1 MSENC
6 YAHTLPGRPEEDWQT
21 LLQHLT
27 GVSTRASDMGAWFC
41 ASNWAGTAGLWHD
54 LGKYSVAFQN
64 YLRDGSSPGS
74 HIGDRPGRIDHSTAG
89 AQHAVKTLG
98 VLGHLLAYPIA
109 GHHSGLLDG
118 RGAGA
123 CLEARLTKSVEPWED
138 RAADDLLAPFDLRL
152 PDFVGR
158 DAFSIAFFVRMVF
171 SCLVDADS
179 IDTEAFMNPGRSS
192 ARPSWSADLLARME
206 AALTAHIGDLGSTTA
221 HVDIERNRVRESCLA
236 AAEATPG
243 LFSLTVPT
251 GGGKTLSSLAFALR
265 HARLHELRRVVY
277 VIPFTSII
285 EQTAQVFRLA
295 MRSLREQCPDPVV
308 EHHSNLDV
316 GSETRAS
323 RLAAENW
330 DAPLVV
336 TTSVQFY
343 ESMFAARTSR
353 CRKLHNL
360 ANSVV
365 VLDEVQT
372 LPVDYLEP
380 CLRAVRELATNYGAT
395 VVLCTATQP
404 ALQHR
409 DGFPIG
415 LDGVREIVPDR
426 AALYSRLKR
435 VAVEDLGSVDDWA
448 ISRRIQRA
456 EQVLCIVNTRRHA
469 GLLFDAIGSDRAGNF
484 HLSATMCPEHRT
496 QVLRDIRSRL
506 EAGQTCRVIS
516 TQLVEAGVD
525 LDFPVVY
532 RSLAGIDSIAQAAG
546 RCNRNG
552 RSKRG
557 QTFVF
562 RSEHTDAERF
572 VAETANC
579 ASQVL
584 PIYDDVLS
592 LEAVEHYF
600 RLYYWEQSTRW
611 DARSILGE
619 FHLDQD
625 PGLPFLFGF
634 STVADRFRLI
644 EDRGMPVIVPWGRKG
659 RTLCACLRD
668 SRYTPDR
675 QLLRRLQR
683 YTVQVPRTNWE
694 NHIGRAIEVVHDRHP
709 VLADPGLH
717 YSPKTGLDL
726 DRCLTESLVV

>member
-1 MSENC
+1 MNDSC
-6 YAHTLPGRPEEDWQT
+6 YAHTVPGRPTEDWQT
-21 LLQHLT
+21 LRQHLT
-27 GVSTRASDMGAWFC
+27 GVSRRANDMGASFC

-54 LGKYSVAFQN
+54 LGKYSVAFQS
-64 YLRDGSSPGS
+64 YLMDESSADS
-74 HIGDRPGRIDHSTAG
+74 HVADRPGRIDHSTAG

-118 RGAGA
+118 RGAGP
-123 CLEARLTKSVEPWED
+123 CLEARLTKPVEPWKD
-138 RAADDLLAPFDLRL
+138 RAPDDLLAPLDLRL
-152 PDFVGR
+152 PGFVGR

-179 IDTEAFMNPGRSS
+179 LDTEAFMNPDRSS
-192 ARPSWSADLLARME
+192 ARSTWSAAVLARME
-206 AALTAHIGDLGSTTA
+206 AALTAHIGDLESTATR
-221 HVDIERNRVRESCLA
+221 VNIERNRVRESCLA
-236 AAEATPG
+236 TAEYPPG

-265 HARLHELRRVVY
+265 HAQVHGHRRVVY

-285 EQTAQVFRLA
+285 EQTAEVFRLA
-295 MRSLREQCPDPVV
+295 LRSLRDQFPDTVV

-316 GSETRAS
+316 GKESRAG

-343 ESMFAARTSR
+343 ESMFAAKRSK

-372 LPVDYLEP
+372 LPVDYLAP

-409 DGFPIG
+409 DGFSIG
-415 LDGVREIVPDR
+415 LVGVREIVPDG
-426 AALYSRLKR
+426 AALYARLKR
-435 VAVEDLGSVDDWA
+435 VEVEDLGSVNDRA
-448 ISRRIQRA
+448 ISRRVQQA
-456 EQVLCIVNTRRHA
+456 DQVLCIVNTRRHA
-469 GLLFDAIGSDRAGNF
+469 RLLFEAIGSDRAGHF
-484 HLSATMCPEHRT
+484 HLSAMMCPEHRT
-496 QVLRDIRSRL
+496 QVLRDIRLQLDAER
-506 EAGQTCRVIS
+506 TCRVIS

-532 RSLAGIDSIAQAAG
+532 RSLAGVDSIAQAAG

-552 RSKRG
+552 KSKRG
-557 QTFVF
+557 RTFVF
-562 RSEHTDAERF
+562 RSEHADAERF

-611 DARSILGE
+611 DARAILRE

-644 EDRGMPVIVPWGRKG
+644 EDRAMPVIVPWGREG
-659 RTLCACLRD
+659 RTLCAHLRD
-668 SRYTPDR
+668 SRYTPGR
-675 QLLRRLQR
+675 QLLRKLQR
-683 YTVQVPRTNWE
+683 YTVQVPRTHWE
-694 NHIGRAIEVVHDRHP
+694 NHIGRAIEVVHNRHP

-726 DRCLTESLVV
+726 DQCLTESLVV